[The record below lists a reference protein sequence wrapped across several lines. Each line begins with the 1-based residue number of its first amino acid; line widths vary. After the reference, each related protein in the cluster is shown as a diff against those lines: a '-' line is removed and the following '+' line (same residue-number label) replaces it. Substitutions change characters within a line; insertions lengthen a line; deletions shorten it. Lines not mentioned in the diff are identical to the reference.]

1 MRLINFA
8 FAVYLIFQLSSCS
21 VINYGSAY
29 DANALNIPLH
39 KEKNEVKGS
48 VGYGSVLGFNA
59 DVSYAATSK
68 ISVKVAGN
76 YNHQYLV
83 RNRLFGGNHFDLEN
97 HYLEGGLGYYKYR
110 KDAFFNSMEGSGGY
124 GNGLTF
130 KKSGDRFDGNYH
142 KYFLQ
147 VNMGHVKDKLEF
159 GFGLRYSG
167 LFYPVLKHE
176 KRNREFMEPEA
187 FTYKNLFM
195 PSLEWATFFSA
206 GSNRLKATTQFGIA
220 IPLKEKS
227 FLNRYQLNNSSFSYW
242 SAIFN
247 IGIRY
252 NFSLPAKS

>member
-1 MRLINFA
+1 MRYFNFIL
-8 FAVYLIFQLSSCS
+8 AVCSLFQLSSCS
-21 VINYGSAY
+21 LINYGSAY

-83 RNRLFGGNHFDLEN
+83 RNRLFWEDHFDLKN
-97 HYLEGGLGYYKYR
+97 HYLEGGIGYYKY
-110 KDAFFNSMEGSGGY
+110 FTNSFINSLEGSSGY

-130 KKSGDRFDGNYH
+130 KKTGDRFDGRYH

-147 VNMGHVKDKLEF
+147 FNAGHVQDNMEF
-159 GFGLRYSG
+159 GFGIRYAGIYYSE
-167 LFYPVLKHE
+167 LNYITRDRFEETQHIS
-176 KRNREFMEPEA
+176 F
-187 FTYKNLFM
+187 KNIYL
-195 PSLEWATFFSA
+195 PSLECATFFSA
-206 GSNRLKATTQFGIA
+206 GSKRLKATTQFGLA

-227 FLNRYQLNNSSFSYW
+227 FLSHKGIYSPPFSYW
-242 SAIFN
+242 SAIFS
-247 IGIRY
+247 IGLRY
-252 NFSLPAKS
+252 NLSLPQKS